1 MGIQNLRYKKRGES
15 GFHCSFF
22 NMKLLIFVLIIVIA
36 FNEAESAS
44 VEKRNADPQVN
55 LGDVLALSIP
65 KRNLQF
71 QRGQPVR
78 NVARAGARIRRVQAV
93 SNIARTILSG

>member
-1 MGIQNLRYKKRGES
+1 MFQI
-15 GFHCSFF
+15 FA
-22 NMKLLIFVLIIVIA
+22 LILVIA

-44 VEKRNADPQVN
+44 IEKRDADPQVN

-65 KRNLQF
+65 RRNLQF

-78 NVARAGARIRRVQAV
+78 NVVRAGARIRRVQAV
-93 SNIARTILSG
+93 SNIARTILRG

>member
-1 MGIQNLRYKKRGES
+1 MLFDEIFWYIFENHQKRLYKKI
-15 GFHCSFF
+15 FQ
-22 NMKLLIFVLIIVIA
+22 IFVLIIVIA

-78 NVARAGARIRRVQAV
+78 NVVRAGARIRRVQAV

>member
-1 MGIQNLRYKKRGES
+1 MFQI
-15 GFHCSFF
+15 FA
-22 NMKLLIFVLIIVIA
+22 LILVIA

-44 VEKRNADPQVN
+44 IEKRDADPQVN

-65 KRNLQF
+65 RRNLQF

-78 NVARAGARIRRVQAV
+78 NVDRAGARIRRVQAV
-93 SNIARTILSG
+93 SNIARTILRG